1 MGFVFERFFVYAEID
16 ACENFP
22 YVDAFETA
30 IFLFLIFFSWEQTV
44 RNNLD
49 LCLFF

>member
-30 IFLFLIFFSWEQTV
+30 RIFFSFSWEQTI
-44 RNNLD
+44 RNSFEYRYI
-49 LCLFF
+49 LF

>member
-1 MGFVFERFFVYAEID
+1 MGFVFERFFVYADID

-30 IFLFLIFFSWEQTV
+30 IFLFLIFF
-44 RNNLD
+44 
-49 LCLFF
+49 

>member
-1 MGFVFERFFVYAEID
+1 MGFVFECFLVHAEIN

-30 IFLFLIFFSWEQTV
+30 RNLLLFIIVNF
-44 RNNLD
+44 
-49 LCLFF
+49 